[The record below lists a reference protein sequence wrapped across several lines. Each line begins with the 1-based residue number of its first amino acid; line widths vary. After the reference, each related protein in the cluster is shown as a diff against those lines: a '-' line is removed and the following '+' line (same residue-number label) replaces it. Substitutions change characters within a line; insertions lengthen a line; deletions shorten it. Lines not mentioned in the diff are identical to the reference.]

1 MKDGWC
7 ARQIF
12 FKALMGFRPSVPPDM
27 HVGLR
32 TLMEDCWHA
41 NPDCR
46 PGFGAVLARLR
57 VRRLPTRL

>member
-1 MKDGWC
+1 MRGGWC

-46 PGFGAVLARLR
+46 PSFGAVLARLR
-57 VRRLPTRL
+57 VSLPMCL